1 MNITREFVRTV
12 QPHNK
17 DGVRMK
23 RDTYS
28 ALKKFILD
36 QFETENE
43 ITVNTLLHRGLEQ
56 FGKILGDLAAW
67 HLYQVKLDLEARGL
81 IKNVLS
87 MVGGKKTVITRIL
100 PSKKVKYHRNLK

>member
-1 MNITREFVRTV
+1 MDTV

-28 ALKKFILD
+28 TLKKFILD

-43 ITVNTLLHRGLEQ
+43 ITVNSIV
-56 FGKILGDLAAW
+56 GKSKI
-67 HLYQVKLDLEARGL
+67 
-81 IKNVLS
+81 
-87 MVGGKKTVITRIL
+87 VINHYRTR
-100 PSKKVKYHRNLK
+100 

>member
-1 MNITREFVRTV
+1 MNITREFVHTV

-43 ITVNTLLHRGLEQ
+43 ITVNTLLNRRLEK
-56 FGKILGDLAAW
+56 F
-67 HLYQVKLDLEARGL
+67 
-81 IKNVLS
+81 
-87 MVGGKKTVITRIL
+87 
-100 PSKKVKYHRNLK
+100 